1 MLRNAPA
8 MQEMQVQSLGGKIP
22 WRSAWQPSLVFLPGK
37 SHEQRR
43 LVGYGPWGH
52 RLRHDKQL
60 SMQHAYI

>member
-8 MQEMQVQSLGGKIP
+8 MQEMQVQSLRGKIP

-43 LVGYGPWGH
+43 LAHHSAQGPKES
-52 RLRHDKQL
+52 D
-60 SMQHAYI
+60 STEAP